1 MWWGW
6 PPSALGSSIKSGH
19 SLCWPAISS
28 GVVRRKGEEREALAS
43 LQGGGFPPLPPGP
56 LPAQPVLCQG
66 RPQKF
71 LILTC
76 VAVSL
81 RQRCCGRPELPRPH
95 PGWLRNAA
103 PVSRTLHAVTGL
115 DCCRCIAQLPILLL
129 PPPAP
134 TSTHPSTPPTHT
146 PGTRI
151 LALGHV
157 PRQARDNR
165 KRPKKGAGRPRW
177 TWGPPGIFSQ
187 RVGWCER
194 QQSWSIRSHAKPLPA
209 SGPALRRWALL
220 TPCWAPGRER
230 GGTVPCCTCGG
241 RNSPRGSCLGGVGLL
256 TACPEVS

>member
-134 TSTHPSTPPTHT
+134 TSTHPSTHPHT
-146 PGTRI
+146 RYPH
-151 LALGHV
+151 LG
-157 PRQARDNR
+157 PRSRTQAGQGQQEEAKERGRQASVDM
-165 KRPKKGAGRPRW
+165 GTPR
-177 TWGPPGIFSQ
+177 
-187 RVGWCER
+187 
-194 QQSWSIRSHAKPLPA
+194 HLLPA
-209 SGPALRRWALL
+209 RWL
-220 TPCWAPGRER
+220 
-230 GGTVPCCTCGG
+230 V
-241 RNSPRGSCLGGVGLL
+241 
-256 TACPEVS
+256 